1 VWSPHLLGKTNGE
14 IMVHTFI
21 ENRNEKVES
30 FSNIGDFER
39 QEKMTEL
46 EISVEKVLDQAS
58 I

>member
-1 VWSPHLLGKTNGE
+1 MLYKTNGE
-14 IMVHTFI
+14 TMFHTFI

-46 EISVEKVLDQAS
+46 EITVGKVLDQAS